1 MMKSAYELAME
12 RLQKGSPTITLT
24 PEQKAELAEIDSSFN
39 AKIAERKI
47 FLTDQITKAAAAGKF
62 DDVESLEKQLTADVR
77 RLQEDCEQ
85 KKEKL
90 RAPAQDGE
98 RERRREHER
107 RAAPPLLAHGELG
120 SGDAGR
126 HPGRSGQQAERLR
139 TCEEVARHAEGQPG
153 VDGAQPAGPDQ
164 AGERIRR
171 ERRQQV
177 VERDQDEH
185 PRRGRSRP

>member
-47 FLTDQITKAAAAGKF
+47 FLTDQIAKAAAAGKF
-62 DDVESLEKQLTADVR
+62 DDVKSLEKQLTADVR

-90 RAPAQDGE
+90 RARFG
-98 RERRREHER
+98 
-107 RAAPPLLAHGELG
+107 
-120 SGDAGR
+120 
-126 HPGRSGQQAERLR
+126 
-139 TCEEVARHAEGQPG
+139 AR
-153 VDGAQPAGPDQ
+153 
-164 AGERIRR
+164 
-171 ERRQQV
+171 
-177 VERDQDEH
+177 
-185 PRRGRSRP
+185 

>member
-1 MMKSAYELAME
+1 MKSAYELAME

-62 DDVESLEKQLTADVR
+62 DDVESLEKQLMADVR

-90 RAPAQDGE
+90 RATFG
-98 RERRREHER
+98 
-107 RAAPPLLAHGELG
+107 
-120 SGDAGR
+120 
-126 HPGRSGQQAERLR
+126 
-139 TCEEVARHAEGQPG
+139 AR
-153 VDGAQPAGPDQ
+153 
-164 AGERIRR
+164 
-171 ERRQQV
+171 
-177 VERDQDEH
+177 
-185 PRRGRSRP
+185 